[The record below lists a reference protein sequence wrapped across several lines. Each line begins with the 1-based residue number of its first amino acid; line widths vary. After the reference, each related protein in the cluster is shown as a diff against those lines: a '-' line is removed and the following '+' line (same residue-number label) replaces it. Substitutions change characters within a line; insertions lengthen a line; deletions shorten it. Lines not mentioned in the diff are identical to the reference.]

1 MRRKVSKFIGRF
13 SILFLQ
19 DVKIALRNYFHIF
32 LLIIFALMVGIF
44 HLLPEEI
51 DILPSQFIYDE
62 SGIYTEA
69 AGTAAASGA
78 QLLKSKDELIE
89 SVNAENGS
97 VGIYIPKNISDG
109 ITVYT
114 NGSPESRSARLIKA
128 LISYRLGGDSGSG
141 DEAVLTLPA
150 GLEYE
155 TLGEDRI
162 SMTIPELMLPILL
175 IFEVVILG
183 FLFVAVMVFQEK
195 QEGSIRAYRV
205 APGGAAAYTLSKI
218 LVWTFFSILYG
229 IFLLAATTGLQ
240 FSVLRWLMLLLL
252 LTAGAFFMTAVGLLV
267 STFFKGISDWF
278 FIGIA
283 VLIVFTLP
291 QISLAAPGFSPS
303 WLRFI
308 PSYPLVFAVRD
319 ILYAKTAVFPLQPL
333 LLFLVLGSAA
343 YIVAYGMV
351 KFKLLKEAH

>member
-1 MRRKVSKFIGRF
+1 MSNAVSGFFRRF

-51 DILPSQFIYDE
+51 DIMPSQFIYDE
-62 SGIYTEA
+62 SGIFAEASGTDA
-69 AGTAAASGA
+69 AGTAELESEQA
-78 QLLKSKDELIE
+78 LIE
-89 SVNAENGS
+89 AVNSENGS
-97 VGIYIPKNISDG
+97 AGIYIPENITDG

-114 NGSPESRSARLIKA
+114 NGSVGSRSAQLVKA
-128 LISYRLGGDSGSG
+128 LFSYRLGTAPGSE
-141 DEAVLTLPA
+141 DEGPPALPA
-150 GLEYE
+150 GIEYE
-155 TLGEDRI
+155 TLGESRI
-162 SMTIPELMLPILL
+162 SMTIPELMLPVLL

-205 APGGAAAYTLSKI
+205 TPGGAAAYTLSKI
-218 LVWTFFSILYG
+218 MVWTFFSIVYG
-229 IFLLAATTGLQ
+229 IFLLLATTGLQ
-240 FSVLRWLMLLLL
+240 FSILRWLALLPLL
-252 LTAGAFFMTAVGLLV
+252 AGGAFFMTAAGLLISV
-267 STFFKGISDWF
+267 FFKGISDWF
-278 FIGIA
+278 FVGIA
-283 VLIVFTLP
+283 VLVIFTLP

-319 ILYAKTAVFPLQPL
+319 ILYSQSPVFPLQPL
-333 LLFLVLGSAA
+333 LLFVLLSCAA
-343 YIVAYGMV
+343 YIFAHLMV